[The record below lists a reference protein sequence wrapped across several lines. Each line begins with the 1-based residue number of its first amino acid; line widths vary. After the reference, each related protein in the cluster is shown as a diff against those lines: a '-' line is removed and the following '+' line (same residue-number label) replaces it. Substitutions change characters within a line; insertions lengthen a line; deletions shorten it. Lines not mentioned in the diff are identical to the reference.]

1 MTTPLDVPDKVQDQE
16 AQSKLSKEIAEE
28 DSVSVADSLST
39 YPEGGKEATLT
50 LIGAFLASLVQFGV
64 VNLVGVLQVQ
74 YVFASLLVKKN
85 LILLPLPQVFC
96 RAAQRNERI

>member
-1 MTTPLDVPDKVQDQE
+1 MTTPVDVPDKVRDQE
-16 AQSKLSKEIAEE
+16 AQSKMSKEIAEV
-28 DSVSVADSLST
+28 DSVSVTDSLST

-74 YVFASLLVKKN
+74 
-85 LILLPLPQVFC
+85 
-96 RAAQRNERI
+96 